1 MLAKLSIRILF
12 TQLEIFVR
20 LLLRRTLPLKNT
32 KAQLENDLLNVM

>member
-1 MLAKLSIRILF
+1 VQTTNYNFILCAGHSIA
-12 TQLEIFVR
+12 VH